1 VVSNGRV
8 WLTTGVGDRDVSLRA
23 VAFDLETGREVTNV
37 EVVRVRSRSA
47 INPKNSWASPT
58 PIVDGD
64 RVYVHFGAEGTAA
77 LTTSGEILW
86 KARFQYE
93 SQHGGGGS
101 PVLHGDLLIFSCDG
115 SDQAFV
121 VAVDKNT
128 GKVRWKTARRYPAD
142 QAYTT
147 PLVIRAG
154 ERDQVVSVGAFR
166 AGAYDPLSGKE
177 IWRVSYGDGFSNVP
191 RPVFGHGLVF
201 IATGFHQPTLLAVR
215 PDGTGDV
222 TDSHIAW
229 TLKRGAP
236 LTPSPLLVADELYVV
251 TDAGIATSLDART
264 GTIHWQH
271 RLGGSYSASPVF
283 ADGRIYFLSEQG
295 VTTVIA
301 PGKTFNALATNTL
314 EGSTLASMAVSGR
327 SMIIRS
333 DRHLYRIAE

>member
-1 VVSNGRV
+1 
-8 WLTTGVGDRDVSLRA
+8 
-23 VAFDLETGREVTNV
+23 
-37 EVVRVRSRSA
+37 
-47 INPKNSWASPT
+47 
-58 PIVDGD
+58 
-64 RVYVHFGAEGTAA
+64 
-77 LTTSGEILW
+77 
-86 KARFQYE
+86 
-93 SQHGGGGS
+93 
-101 PVLHGDLLIFSCDG
+101 
-115 SDQAFV
+115 
-121 VAVDKNT
+121 
-128 GKVRWKTARRYPAD
+128 
-142 QAYTT
+142 
-147 PLVIRAG
+147 
-154 ERDQVVSVGAFR
+154 
-166 AGAYDPLSGKE
+166 
-177 IWRVSYGDGFSNVP
+177 
-191 RPVFGHGLVF
+191 
-201 IATGFHQPTLLAVR
+201 
-215 PDGTGDV
+215 V